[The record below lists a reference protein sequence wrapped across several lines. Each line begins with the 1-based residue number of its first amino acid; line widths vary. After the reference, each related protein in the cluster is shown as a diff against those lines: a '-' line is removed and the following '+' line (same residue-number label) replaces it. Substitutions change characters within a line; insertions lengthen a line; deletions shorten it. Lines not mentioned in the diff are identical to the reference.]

1 MQFCVLGQHTEFI
14 IAVSGQTPLILKS
27 LPRISNALTSST
39 SITEFISFSVK
50 QYILS
55 DWPFCMSSS
64 FLSISVEMRIVHA
77 SEIYILIQLQILN
90 LHVYVYILIILP
102 LPLET
107 SCSFLPFISKSSI
120 SKMRVA
126 PFGIESLG
134 GSSPYALS
142 YNGINTHHT
151 NE

>member
-50 QYILS
+50 LYILS

-64 FLSISVEMRIVHA
+64 FLSISVEMRIYL
-77 SEIYILIQLQILN
+77 EFRIYFLIQYQIL
-90 LHVYVYILIILP
+90 LP
-102 LPLET
+102 STFMHKFIDDLTTAVGDLM
-107 SCSFLPFISKSSI
+107 FLFTIYFQKLNFENKSSAFWDRI
-120 SKMRVA
+120 TGRIITICHV
-126 PFGIESLG
+126 L
-134 GSSPYALS
+134 
-142 YNGINTHHT
+142 
-151 NE
+151 